1 MQSAH
6 AGSKPLSRTAGEG
19 GSPGRASRVRASKPA
34 RLLAPSPQPSSPMG
48 ERELPSA
55 QGKRICVGII
65 TGAHGVQGAVRV
77 KSFTAD
83 PKDVARYGPL
93 EDESGERRLSLRLVG
108 SAKGVVIARLAA
120 VADRDRAE
128 ALRGLRL
135 YLPRAALPPAAEEE
149 YYHADLIGL
158 EAALADGTALGHVR
172 AVHDFG
178 AGDTLE
184 IERPAGPPAM
194 VPFTRAIVPIVDLAA
209 GRLVLD
215 PPPGLIDEPAPRR
228 RPKKRRAAEPEPGR

>member
-1 MQSAH
+1 M
-6 AGSKPLSRTAGEG
+6 G
-19 GSPGRASRVRASKPA
+19 GREPVTPA
-34 RLLAPSPQPSSPMG
+34 A
-48 ERELPSA
+48 
-55 QGKRICVGII
+55 KRICVGVI

-108 SAKGVVIARLAA
+108 SAKGVVIAHLAGIT
-120 VADRDRAE
+120 DRDRAE
-128 ALRGLRL
+128 GLRGLRL
-135 YLPRAALPPAAEEE
+135 YLRRAALPPAAEEE

-158 EAALADGTALGHVR
+158 KAALADGTALGHVR

-215 PPPGLIDEPAPRR
+215 PPPGLIDDPAPRG
-228 RPKKRRAAEPEPGR
+228 RPKRVPEPEPSQ